1 MAMRRFALALV
12 VGFAVSACS
21 GSVATFPAEP
31 QTQAPPTQ
39 AAATAELTTAPTQAP
54 TSAPTTA
61 APVVTPVPATP
72 VPTPTETP
80 ARPPDGAIWF
90 GTSFS
95 TTTFEVSGHGSTFS
109 QSDHVIMVASL
120 SVVVKSGQALSLF
133 ADGSL
138 VKSQTATADWDTF
151 GVTLVP
157 TVFGVGTHTF
167 EVRDSAGNTLAKGTV
182 TFTP

>member
-1 MAMRRFALALV
+1 MAMRRFALALA

-21 GSVATFPAEP
+21 GSVATFPPAP
-31 QTQAPPTQ
+31 QTQAPPT
-39 AAATAELTTAPTQAP
+39 AELTAAPTQAP
-54 TSAPTTA
+54 TSVPTTA

-72 VPTPTETP
+72 APTPTETP

-90 GTSFS
+90 GTSFNTS
-95 TTTFEVSGHGSTFS
+95 TFEVSGHGSSFS
-109 QSDHVIMVASL
+109 QSDKVIMVASL
-120 SVVVKSGQALSLF
+120 SVVVKSGQALNLL

-138 VKSQTATADWDTF
+138 VKSQTASSDWDTF

-157 TVFGVGTHTF
+157 SVFGVGTHTF
-167 EVRDSAGNTLAKGTV
+167 EVQDSAGNTLAKGTV